1 LAGGCCERSKESV
14 MKVEFYRHS
23 LAEEDI
29 QRMAE
34 VCRGVFLTTGK
45 EVKQFEEAFAGY
57 LGARYCVGV
66 TSCTAGLHI
75 ALLAFDIGPGD
86 EVITTPMTFAATSNT
101 IFFTG
106 ATPVFVD
113 VEPATGLMDLDLV
126 ERAITPR
133 TKAIIPVHLY
143 GQMVDM
149 KRLKQ
154 IADRHG
160 IKVIEDC
167 AHAIESERDGVRP
180 GQLSD
185 ASCFSYYATKN
196 ITCGEGGSV
205 VTNSPE
211 VNDRLRLLRQHGL
224 SSNAADRYSGAYKHW
239 DIELLGWKYNMTNIQ
254 AALLIGQIDR
264 IESLWQQREAA
275 ARRYEQGFA
284 AAEGVSFPIVLPG
297 TKSARH
303 LFTIWVEPSRRD
315 EILGD
320 LQSREIG
327 VAVNYRAVHLL
338 KFYQQQMRLPRG
350 SFPITERIGDSTITL
365 PLYPGFPED
374 QQAYVIQSVTA
385 SVASATRV

>member
-1 LAGGCCERSKESV
+1 

-23 LAEEDI
+23 LEEEDI
-29 QRMAE
+29 QRLAE

-45 EVKQFEEAFAGY
+45 EVKEFEEKFAAY
-57 LGARYCVGV
+57 LGAKYCVGL

-75 ALLAFDIGPGD
+75 ALLAFDIGTGD

-113 VEPATGLMDLDLV
+113 VEPATGLMDLDLL

-133 TKAIIPVHLY
+133 TKAIIAVHLY
-143 GQMVDM
+143 GQMIDM
-149 KRLKQ
+149 RRLKQ

-160 IKVIEDC
+160 IRIIEDC

-205 VTNSPE
+205 VTNSAA

-224 SSNAADRYSGAYKHW
+224 SSNAADRYSGGYKHW
-239 DIELLGWKYNMTNIQ
+239 DIELLGWKYNMTNLQ

-264 IESLWQQREAA
+264 IETLWQKREAV
-275 ARRYEQGFA
+275 ARRYEAGF
-284 AAEGVSFPIVLPG
+284 EGVAGVSYPVVLPG
-297 TKSARH
+297 VKSARH

-315 EILGD
+315 EVLAD
-320 LQSREIG
+320 LQARQVG

-338 KFYQQQMRLPRG
+338 KFYQEQLHLARG
-350 SFPITERIGDSTITL
+350 TFPVTERIGDSTITL
-365 PLYPGFPED
+365 PLFPSLPQDE
-374 QQAYVIQSVTA
+374 QKYVIQSVKA
-385 SVASATRV
+385 SVASTTRV

>member
-1 LAGGCCERSKESV
+1 

-23 LAEEDI
+23 LQEEDI
-29 QRMAE
+29 QRLAD

-45 EVKQFEEAFAGY
+45 EVKEFEEKFAAY
-57 LGARYCVGV
+57 LGAQYCVGL
-66 TSCTAGLHI
+66 TSATAGLHI
-75 ALLAFDIGPGD
+75 ALLAFDVGPGD

-113 VEPATGLMDLDLV
+113 VEPATGLMDMDLL
-126 ERAITPR
+126 ERAITPK
-133 TKAIIPVHLY
+133 TKAIIAVHLY

-149 KRLKQ
+149 RRLKS

-160 IKVIEDC
+160 LKIIEDC

-205 VTNSPE
+205 VTNSQA
-211 VNDRLRLLRQHGL
+211 VNDKLRLLRQHGL
-224 SSNAADRYSGAYKHW
+224 STNAADRYAGAYKHW
-239 DIELLGWKYNMTNIQ
+239 DIELLGWKYNMTNLQ
-254 AALLIGQIDR
+254 AALLIGQIAR
-264 IESLWQQREAA
+264 IESLWAKREAISQ
-275 ARRYEQGFA
+275 RYEAGFA
-284 AAEGVSFPIVLPG
+284 GVAGVSFPIVMPG

-303 LFTIWVEPSRRD
+303 LFTIWVDPSRRD
-315 EILGD
+315 EVLAD
-320 LQSREIG
+320 LQAREVG

-338 KFYQQQMRLPRG
+338 KYYQERLALPRG
-350 SFPITERIGDSTITL
+350 TFPVTERIGDSTLTL
-365 PLYPGFPED
+365 PLYPSLGEPEVD
-374 QQAYVIQSVTA
+374 FVIESVKAAVGST
-385 SVASATRV
+385 TRV

>member
-1 LAGGCCERSKESV
+1 

-23 LAEEDI
+23 LQEEDI
-29 QRMAE
+29 QRLAE

-45 EVKQFEEAFAGY
+45 EVKEFEERFAEY
-57 LGARYCVGV
+57 LGARYCVGL
-66 TSCTAGLHI
+66 TSATAGLHI

-113 VEPATGLMDLDLV
+113 VEPSTGLMDMDRL

-133 TKAIIPVHLY
+133 TKAIIAVHLY

-149 KRLKQ
+149 RRLKA

-160 IKVIEDC
+160 LKVIEDC

-205 VTNSPE
+205 VTNTPA
-211 VNDRLRLLRQHGL
+211 VNDKLRLLRQHGL
-224 SSNAADRYSGAYKHW
+224 STNAADRYSGAYKHW
-239 DIELLGWKYNMTNIQ
+239 DIELLGWKYNMTNLQ
-254 AALLIGQIDR
+254 AALLIGQIAR
-264 IESLWQQREAA
+264 IESLWAKREAVS
-275 ARRYEQGFA
+275 RRYEAGFT
-284 AAEGVSFPIVLPG
+284 GVDGVGFPIVIPG

-303 LFTIWVEPSRRD
+303 LFTIWVDPSRRD
-315 EILGD
+315 LVLAD
-320 LQSREIG
+320 LQARQVG

-338 KFYQQQMRLPRG
+338 KYYQERMAVPRG
-350 SFPITERIGDSTITL
+350 TFPVTERIGDSTLTL
-365 PLYPGFPED
+365 PLYPALGDAEVD
-374 QQAYVIQSVTA
+374 YVIDSVKA
-385 SVASATRV
+385 AVGSAAPV

>member
-1 LAGGCCERSKESV
+1 

-23 LAEEDI
+23 LSEEDI
-29 QRMAE
+29 QRLVE
-34 VCRGVFLTTGK
+34 VCRGLFLTTGK
-45 EVKQFEEAFAGY
+45 EVKQFEEGFAAY

-75 ALLAFDIGPGD
+75 ALLAVGVGPGD

-113 VEPATGLMDLDLV
+113 VEPATGLMDMDRL

-154 IADRHG
+154 IADRRG
-160 IKVIEDC
+160 IKIVEDC

-205 VTNSPE
+205 VTNSAE
-211 VNDRLRLLRQHGL
+211 INDRLRLLRQHGL
-224 SSNAADRYSGAYKHW
+224 TSNAADRYAGAYKHW
-239 DIELLGWKYNMTNIQ
+239 DIELLGWKYNMTNLQ
-254 AALLIGQIDR
+254 AAMLIGQIDR
-264 IESLWQQREAA
+264 IEALWQKREAV
-275 ARRYEQGFA
+275 ARRYEAGFA
-284 AAEGVSFPIVLPG
+284 GVDGVRFPIVIDG
-297 TKSARH
+297 VKSARH

-315 EILGD
+315 EILAD
-320 LQSREIG
+320 LQSRQVG

-338 KFYQQQMRLPRG
+338 KYYQEQMHLGRG
-350 SFPITERIGDSTITL
+350 TFPVTERIGDSTITL
-365 PLYPGFPED
+365 PLYPALPEAEQD
-374 QQAYVIQSVTA
+374 YVIESVKA
-385 SVASATRV
+385 SVASPTRV

>member
-1 LAGGCCERSKESV
+1 

-29 QRMAE
+29 QRLAE

-45 EVKQFEEAFAGY
+45 EVKEFEEKFAAY
-57 LGARYCVGV
+57 LGAKYCVGL

-106 ATPVFVD
+106 AKPVFVD
-113 VEPATGLMDLDLV
+113 VEPATGLMDLDLL

-133 TKAIIPVHLY
+133 TKAIIAVHLY
-143 GQMVDM
+143 GQMIDM
-149 KRLKQ
+149 KRLKE
-154 IADRHG
+154 IADRRG
-160 IKVIEDC
+160 VRIIEDC

-205 VTNSPE
+205 VTNSPA

-224 SSNAADRYSGAYKHW
+224 SSNAADRYSGGYKHW
-239 DIELLGWKYNMTNIQ
+239 DIELLGWKYNMTNLQ

-264 IESLWQQREAA
+264 IESLWQKREAV
-275 ARRYEQGFA
+275 ARRYEAGF
-284 AAEGVSFPIVLPG
+284 EGVASVSYPVVLPG
-297 TKSARH
+297 VKSARH

-315 EILGD
+315 EVLAD
-320 LQSREIG
+320 LQARQVG

-338 KFYQQQMRLPRG
+338 KFYQEQLHLTRG
-350 SFPITERIGDSTITL
+350 TFPVTERIGDSTITL
-365 PLYPGFPED
+365 PLFPSLPQDEQD
-374 QQAYVIQSVTA
+374 YVIESVKA